1 MRQRSTS
8 PTTGSSSPSSSRRR
22 TIDRSRPRDRSSVS
36 APTPPTAQTAGLTS
50 GRAGSRRFR
59 KAGNYLALV
68 PFLGYVGIFL
78 ILPTL
83 VVAVGAFTTASGQF
97 TLDNVSRLFAD
108 EVFVN
113 AFVRSIQLAV
123 ATAIAGAILG
133 AVLAWAVVRGD
144 PNGVLRQLVI
154 AASGVLAQFGGVM
167 LAFAFLATFGFN
179 GLATLFF
186 RDILHVDLLT
196 DASWLYSLAG
206 LVVVYTYFQI
216 PLMLIVFLPS
226 LDGLRQEWYD
236 ASASLGGSL
245 VVVLEERRRTDPGP
259 GVPGLAAAAVHERVL
274 RIRDGCRPHQPGKP
288 DHHPADRRRHAER
301 GRPRPGERRQGA
313 GARDDRRGR
322 RW

>member
-1 MRQRSTS
+1 VTDQVST
-8 PTTGSSSPSSSRRR
+8 
-22 TIDRSRPRDRSSVS
+22 
-36 APTPPTAQTAGLTS
+36 ATPQTAQAAGPTS
-50 GRAGSRRFR
+50 GRAGSRRLR
-59 KAGNYLALV
+59 GAGNYLALL
-68 PFLGYVGIFL
+68 PFYVYVGVFL

-83 VVAVGAFTTASGQF
+83 VVAIGAFTTATGDF
-97 TLDNVSRLFAD
+97 TLDNMSRLFTD
-108 EVFVN
+108 EVFVS
-113 AFVRSIQLAV
+113 AFVRSIELAV

-133 AVLAWAVVRGD
+133 AMLAWAVVRGD
-144 PNGVLRQLVI
+144 PNGLLRQVVI

-236 ASASLGGSL
+236 ASASLGGSAWSFWRNVGGPIL
-245 VVVLEERRRTDPGP
+245 APAFLGSLLLLFTNAFSAYATAAALVSQGSPIVTLQIADALQSEVVLGQENVGKALALGMIVVVSVAMLLYAFIQRR
-259 GVPGLAAAAVHERVL
+259 AS
-274 RIRDGCRPHQPGKP
+274 
-288 DHHPADRRRHAER
+288 
-301 GRPRPGERRQGA
+301 
-313 GARDDRRGR
+313 
-322 RW
+322 RWVR